1 MCPYGES
8 HRLLGRRMPDSDPV
22 TAGGSPRL
30 FTLLRDARPVLFT
43 LGEPGSFASTPPI
56 CGRVAA

>member
-1 MCPYGES
+1 
-8 HRLLGRRMPDSDPV
+8 MPDSDPV

-56 CGRVAA
+56 CGRLAA